1 MPPSAFETAAIL
13 MPFPPAITGVVMP
26 RVGNV
31 YLWKHHQ
38 KKHGNPDTVLASKV
52 TIPELLQS

>member
-1 MPPSAFETAAIL
+1 MPPAAFKTASIQ
-13 MPFPPAITGVVMP
+13 MPCPPAITRVVISHI
-26 RVGNV
+26 GNV

-38 KKHGNPDTVLASKV
+38 KKHGIPYTVLASKV